1 MPPKFFYYIRGTMF
15 RSKGSENNLVEVSEV
30 FKDENPI
37 VAREKAF
44 RVYQNYIDVFLE
56 SKGKRYVSHEE
67 TEIVLKDFVSSYKRD
82 FVKIGGQ
89 AIGGMEI
96 DVDYDKGMNIF
107 LVMADS
113 PALTTRDGELYFED
127 KRMIHYIG
135 NGFIDFKSEVFE
147 SLCFEYSIYQKYG
160 YNMMDYKRDYN
171 TSGSSKIL
179 IMRSILETP
188 IDFMKVMNTEFR

>member
-30 FKDENPI
+30 FRDDNPI

-44 RVYQNYIDVFLE
+44 RVYQNYIDVLLE
-56 SKGKRYVSHEE
+56 SKGKSYVSHEE
-67 TEIVLKDFVSSYKRD
+67 TESVLKDFVSSYRRD

-89 AIGGMEI
+89 AIGDLEI

-113 PALTTRDGELYFED
+113 PTLTTREGELYFED
-127 KRMIHYIG
+127 KRLIHYIG
-135 NGFIDFKSEVFE
+135 NGFMDFKAEVFE
-147 SLCFEYSIYQKYG
+147 SLSFEYSLYQKYG
-160 YNMMDYKRDYN
+160 YDIMDYKRDYN
-171 TSGSSKIL
+171 TSGSAKKVSI
-179 IMRSILETP
+179 RSILETP
-188 IDFMKVMNTEFR
+188 ISFLNGLK